1 MYGLV
6 TEGEPFSVF
15 ARRENAGTGGLVI
28 RFECKEGMGILG
40 IRKSGRTDPA
50 PSAAYEEEEIE
61 PASLRAGR
69 FVHVLPSGQRQS
81 YALSRISAEVTNR
94 MPYDRWI
101 ALKPHTE
108 YGFRYLVAPDSD
120 LDGTVASIRVGPA
133 TLPPSS
139 TPEPAASPVRQ
150 QHAAQQ
156 HAAQQ
161 SAGLEQTPLPASRS
175 ADTPE
180 PVPRFELPPAREPT
194 GPVPSSPIPSSP
206 IPSLSSPSAEPPAP
220 LPVSTGPMPTPHPGA
235 TGHGAPRSGVRE
247 VQRDRAPASLPPTQT
262 PMAPNIAENALRMMP
277 KEVAIDHLKAEMQK
291 VHVLQQRIAEL
302 EDTLRRSRMRERDL
316 LELLSKWDP

>member
-6 TEGEPFSVF
+6 TEGEPFVVF

-101 ALKPHTE
+101 GLKPHTE
-108 YGFRYLVAPDSD
+108 YGFRYLVAPDTE
-120 LDGTVASIRVGPA
+120 LDGTVASIRVA
-133 TLPPSS
+133 
-139 TPEPAASPVRQ
+139 PEPAPAPSEPAPAPVR
-150 QHAAQQ
+150 A
-156 HAAQQ
+156 
-161 SAGLEQTPLPASRS
+161 
-175 ADTPE
+175 ADTPD
-180 PVPRFELPPAREPT
+180 PVPRFELPPVREPT
-194 GPVPSSPIPSSP
+194 GPIPVLTLSP
-206 IPSLSSPSAEPPAP
+206 LAETP
-220 LPVSTGPMPTPHPGA
+220 LPVA
-235 TGHGAPRSGVRE
+235 TRPAAPARE
-247 VQRDRAPASLPPTQT
+247 IRRAPPSLPPNLPAAIPAGMPALQT
-262 PMAPNIAENALRMMP
+262 PMAPSIAENALRMMP

-302 EDTLRRSRMRERDL
+302 EDTLRRSRVRERDL
-316 LELLSKWDP
+316 LDLLAKWDP